1 MLEQPQHVSVL
12 PKTGAEVNIVREPG
26 GVETT
31 VRLGDFTMATLEVNL
46 LPVDQ
51 APPTVPPTENSDVG
65 DTVTTAAPATKPKQT
80 TTKRK
85 RKQTATKRKQKKTS
99 KSPQAKKTQLKQ
111 VAANKHKRAAKQPKQ
126 DTTTKHKKQ
135 KRVKKN
141 KPPLDKPSSSTT
153 TGGDKDAPNPFNVHT
168 ILSSFA
174 NPKDDLFDRALQA
187 ELEKHPELIQLTPK
201 HVKDTPPAVL
211 YRSRLKG
218 YYCADR
224 LCRIWVLETLEKARS
239 RGEWFV
245 HFRKLASDNSHTT
258 THDGTLVFAFFFT
271 VYYLSIH
278 DPAMSL
284 QFHRDGSLKT
294 TSIFIE
300 NIRLLTYD
308 NHV

>member
-1 MLEQPQHVSVL
+1 M
-12 PKTGAEVNIVREPG
+12 
-26 GVETT
+26 
-31 VRLGDFTMATLEVNL
+31 
-46 LPVDQ
+46 
-51 APPTVPPTENSDVG
+51 
-65 DTVTTAAPATKPKQT
+65 
-80 TTKRK
+80 
-85 RKQTATKRKQKKTS
+85 
-99 KSPQAKKTQLKQ
+99 
-111 VAANKHKRAAKQPKQ
+111 
-126 DTTTKHKKQ
+126 
-135 KRVKKN
+135 
-141 KPPLDKPSSSTT
+141 DKPSSSTT
-153 TGGDKDAPNPFNVHT
+153 TGGDKDAPNPFNVQT
-168 ILSSFA
+168 ILASFA